1 MAAIAIGALCSCGS
15 KQTSTTTA
23 KVPAVAEPV
32 VSDSTLV
39 LYYSQT
45 GATKAVAEEIQRQL
59 GCSISSIEA
68 LTPYDSDYDATIE
81 RWRSEIEKGT
91 KVGIKPLTVNLDD
104 YNTVFLGFPIWGG
117 TYALP
122 VATFLADNSLEGKR
136 VVTFATFGSGGIDP
150 ATSDVRTA
158 QPKAEVIRGYGV
170 RNARISKAPGE
181 VMRFLIEDG
190 YMAGRIEPL
199 PEYSD
204 AVPVTPKEDS
214 LFNAACS
221 SYKYPLGSPVTV
233 ATRTTDSG
241 TDYRFEVRSQTP
253 NAGEA
258 TSTIYVTVPDGAAPE
273 FTEVIRH

>member
-1 MAAIAIGALCSCGS
+1 MAAIALCALCSCGS
-15 KQTSTTTA
+15 KSTATA
-23 KVPAVAEPV
+23 ESAETVPTI

-45 GATKAVAEEIQRQL
+45 GATKAVAEEIQKQL
-59 GCSISSIEA
+59 GCSISAIEA
-68 LTPYDSDYDATIE
+68 VTPYDGDYDATIA
-81 RWRSEIEKGT
+81 RWRSELDNGT
-91 KVGIKPLTVNLDD
+91 KVEIKPLTVSLDD

-136 VVTFATFGSGGIDP
+136 VVTFATFGSGGIDS
-150 ATSDVRTA
+150 ATSDVIAA
-158 QPKAEVIRGYGV
+158 QPKAEVIKGFGI

-190 YMAGRIEPL
+190 YMAGKIEPL
-199 PEYSD
+199 PPYSD

-214 LFNAACS
+214 IFNAACGD
-221 SYKYPLGSPVTV
+221 YKYPLGTPVSV
-233 ATRTTDSG
+233 ATRTTDST

-253 NAGEA
+253 DGNES
-258 TSTIYVTVPDGAAPE
+258 TSTIYVTVPDSAAPE
-273 FTEVIRH
+273 FTEVVRH